1 MTNTDYYR
9 LSFEERYSL
18 RRINDLLVKENIED
32 KIDGARFA
40 YDFFEYERH
49 TKLGVSFLMN
59 TLISNLI
66 SNDNNSDELNSE
78 IIRALEVGIWEQPD
92 KNEININAYISF
104 LKRNDVSEMTIAQ
117 GIMLLASS
125 NYKEKFELFQY
136 YISHKSSL
144 IKNAVEKGLN
154 SFNQ

>member
-1 MTNTDYYR
+1 MTNTDYYK

-18 RRINDLLVKENIED
+18 RRINNLLEEENLEN

-40 YDFFEYERH
+40 HDFFEYERH

-59 TLISNLI
+59 TLISNLVK
-66 SNDNNSDELNSE
+66 NNNSDELNSE

-117 GIMLLASS
+117 GIMLLTSS

-136 YISHKSSL
+136 YINHKSSL
-144 IKNAVEKGLN
+144 IRNAVEKGLN
-154 SFNQ
+154 YSNL